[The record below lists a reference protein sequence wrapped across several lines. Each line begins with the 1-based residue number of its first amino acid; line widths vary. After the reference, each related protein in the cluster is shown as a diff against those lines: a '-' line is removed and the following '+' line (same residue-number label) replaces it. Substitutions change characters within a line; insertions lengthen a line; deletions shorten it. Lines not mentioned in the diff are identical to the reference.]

1 MSYKNSKNRG
11 IYLIGTTNE
20 TLTGAKLPSNRQI
33 LGRFLHLHLKDN
45 ISIQK
50 SAHITTNELLDFWN
64 KARIPTKQNYNIVNQ
79 IKKLHL
85 KWIGIKKNA
94 NRQTETQVIKMN
106 NFVNNLD
113 DLFDV
118 AHANAM
124 NLIKLQE
131 DKEFLKA
138 QREKG
143 RRGSM
148 GALDTKLLITEK
160 KCIAKNLKI
169 ITRKRKESERLEIEK
184 HAVLN
189 ISNSSSSE
197 KSTSDSDEEVK
208 YNILP
213 KCTRK
218 RPRNIINRA
227 VASALDRTKISDR
240 NATYI
245 LAATAETIGLN
256 TSEIALNKET
266 IRRMRRTHR
275 ENIAKEIRQDFQPEV
290 ALTVH
295 WDGKILSELM
305 SKESV
310 DRLAVL
316 VSGEGVMKLLGVPKL
331 TRGTGE
337 EQANAIFQLLNEW
350 NIVNRVNFMCFDTT
364 ASNTGIKRGA
374 CTILQQKIGRNLL
387 GLACRHH
394 IFEIIISKVFNSLP
408 IEHQSGPDLLLFKTF
423 SKFWKNINKE
433 SYESAMSD
441 DSISFDIILV
451 KNDIINFIRNQLSV
465 YQPRDH
471 YKEMLALFR
480 KRYYPLTFSV
490 FAVIHSFRRC
500 RHCL

>member
-11 IYLIGTTNE
+11 IYLIGTTIE

-45 ISIQK
+45 FLIQK
-50 SAHITTNELLDFWN
+50 SAHITKNELLDFWN
-64 KARIPTKQNYNIVNQ
+64 KARIPTKQNYNIINQ

-94 NRQTETQVIKMN
+94 TRQTETQVMKMN
-106 NFVNNLD
+106 HFVNNLD

-131 DKEFLKA
+131 DKEFLNA

-148 GALDTKLLITEK
+148 GALDKKLLITEK
-160 KCIAKNLKI
+160 KCIANNLKI
-169 ITRKRKESERLEIEK
+169 ISRKKKESERLEIET
-184 HAVLN
+184 HVVLC

-197 KSTSDSDEEVK
+197 KNTSDSDEEVK

-213 KCTRK
+213 KCPRK

-227 VASALDRTKISDR
+227 VASALDRTKVSDR

-275 ENIAKEIRQDFQPEV
+275 ENIAKEIRQDFQPDV

-295 WDGKILSELM
+295 WDGKIL
-305 SKESV
+305 
-310 DRLAVL
+310 
-316 VSGEGVMKLLGVPKL
+316 G
-331 TRGTGE
+331 TR
-337 EQANAIFQLLNEW
+337 
-350 NIVNRVNFMCFDTT
+350 
-364 ASNTGIKRGA
+364 
-374 CTILQQKIGRNLL
+374 
-387 GLACRHH
+387 
-394 IFEIIISKVFNSLP
+394 
-408 IEHQSGPDLLLFKTF
+408 
-423 SKFWKNINKE
+423 IN
-433 SYESAMSD
+433 
-441 DSISFDIILV
+441 V
-451 KNDIINFIRNQLSV
+451 
-465 YQPRDH
+465 
-471 YKEMLALFR
+471 
-480 KRYYPLTFSV
+480 
-490 FAVIHSFRRC
+490 
-500 RHCL
+500 